1 MSFWSVIRRDENQ
14 EVDYGSMHL
23 NEPPSLYLM
32 PSETGRCSAQVLAN
46 QWLDRCVASNQ
57 LSLVDYR
64 IRLQEL
70 RRAVRLGIDSA
81 GTCTDGIISALRQL
95 VDNGWM
101 NNRWHLVST
110 DCDHFAAEPWEEG
123 FACCYRNAQCVLS
136 SLFRMSDFRKR
147 LFGGLS
153 AMPSVWK
160 LQALLEAA
168 WTLGFDPLG
177 ASQLAA
183 SIGSDGFRSSLA
195 DDSDFAPDGRNLVGL
210 VDSTAWLGVSDLVSL
225 FGSIG
230 IRCTL
235 LECRAPSGPNNT
247 HPRLLEHIYSY
258 ILSGRVSSTSLE
270 TFSVPMILQHE
281 GHSRVVIGVELDSF
295 NEPAALI
302 VLDPNTPVE
311 AMNQLIKA
319 AECSQSP
326 DPNSALSRLSYA
338 QYSWTEVLG
347 SLRVDASRLTH
358 SQYQLLQINGLI
370 ETEQDLQDS
379 MTPENI
385 TIAIS

>member
-1 MSFWSVIRRDENQ
+1 
-14 EVDYGSMHL
+14 
-23 NEPPSLYLM
+23 M
-32 PSETGRCSAQVLAN
+32 PSGTSRCSAQVLAN
-46 QWLDRCVASNQ
+46 QWLDRCVATNQ
-57 LSLVDYR
+57 LSIVDYR
-64 IRLQEL
+64 MRLQEL
-70 RRAVRLGIDSA
+70 RRAVRLGVDSA
-81 GTCTDGIISALRQL
+81 GTCTDGVISALRHL
-95 VDNGWM
+95 IDNGWM
-101 NNRWHLVST
+101 NNRWHLVSV

-183 SIGSDGFRSSLA
+183 SVGSDRFHTSPSDNSDLTS
-195 DDSDFAPDGRNLVGL
+195 DDRNLVGL

-230 IRCTL
+230 VRCSL

-281 GHSRVVIGVELDSF
+281 GHSRVVIGVELDSL
-295 NEPAALI
+295 NEPTALI
-302 VLDPNTPVE
+302 VLDPNIPVE
-311 AMNQLIKA
+311 AMSLLVKA
-319 AECSQSP
+319 VERSQSA
-326 DPNSALSRLSYA
+326 DANISLSHLSYA
-338 QYSWTEVLG
+338 QYNWAEVLG

>member
-1 MSFWSVIRRDENQ
+1 MLAIRVRVTANPTNEEAAFAGAHIVGKQHLHGHQRKPQGLLAVQHLSDPEVCTSYEQKLPHGLGPTRNGDVDEQWAHIKQAMHVETVIP
-14 EVDYGSMHL
+14 Y
-23 NEPPSLYLM
+23 
-32 PSETGRCSAQVLAN
+32 LAN
-46 QWLDRCVASNQ
+46 GTQC
-57 LSLVDYR
+57 
-64 IRLQEL
+64 QETKEMQSMK
-70 RRAVRLGIDSA
+70 G
-81 GTCTDGIISALRQL
+81 
-95 VDNGWM
+95 
-101 NNRWHLVST
+101 
-110 DCDHFAAEPWEEG
+110 
-123 FACCYRNAQCVLS
+123 CYGLLLIYSGR
-136 SLFRMSDFRKR
+136 
-147 LFGGLS
+147 GLS